1 MSKKRLDTAGVL
13 NELSEQ
19 SVFFKQ
25 PENTERK
32 TVRKSARTEFRSE
45 KRSVDLPIRRNTKR
59 YSFEFFEDQII
70 RLRQIK
76 IEAEMKGES
85 IFLSQIVRQ
94 ALDEFFDKH
103 DTDRTEKRSDIR
115 THGNPV
121 GNPNGKPNEKRPT

>member
-1 MSKKRLDTAGVL
+1 MSKKRLNKADVL
-13 NELSEQ
+13 NELSGQ

-25 PENTERK
+25 PNETERN
-32 TVRKSARTEFRSE
+32 TVRKSERTDI
-45 KRSVDLPIRRNTKR
+45 RSVSVPVRRLTKR
-59 YSFEFFEDQII
+59 YSFEFFEDQLI

-103 DTDRTEKRSDIR
+103 DTDRTENRSEIR
-115 THGNPV
+115 THGNPS
-121 GNPNGKPNEKRPT
+121 GKANEK